1 VDQFCEFAIAV
12 ALTVKLELARADGL
26 MQKSVAADMMRFRLC
41 GMCTVMLAAG
51 IGSFLLPLQWIW
63 PVPVA
68 FGLVGRVLRNRG
80 EKRLNRL

>member
-1 VDQFCEFAIAV
+1 MDQFCEFAIAV

-26 MQKSVAADMMRFRLC
+26 MQKSVAADMMRFRLY

-51 IGSFLLPLQWIW
+51 IASSLLPQQWIW

>member
-68 FGLVGRVLRNRG
+68 FGLVGRVLRNRR

>member
-26 MQKSVAADMMRFRLC
+26 MQKSVAADMMRFRLY

-51 IGSFLLPLQWIW
+51 IGSFLLPLHWIW

-68 FGLVGRVLRNRG
+68 FGLVGRVLRNRR